1 MGVPGDPGGPCAVCG
16 FARDHVEPSDVEPRV
31 LGAVEEFAGLLASD
45 TVALAARPEPTRWS
59 ALEYGSHLRD
69 VLISLR
75 ERTLTAAVED
85 TPTGVPIHRDER
97 VALGAYRLD
106 DPATVAHELRSV
118 AALFVRTTAAL
129 EPGVV
134 GRRLLYSP
142 VTPIE
147 VTVEWLGTQAVH
159 ESEHHL
165 LDARDNLARLGI

>member
-1 MGVPGDPGGPCAVCG
+1 MGVPADPGGRCPVCG
-16 FARDHVEPSDVEPRV
+16 FKRDLVEPADVAPRV
-31 LGAVEEFAGLLASD
+31 SAAVDEFARLLSTD
-45 TVALAARPEPTRWS
+45 TVALTARPEPMRWS
-59 ALEYGSHLRD
+59 VLEYGSHLRD
-69 VLISLR
+69 VLIALR

-106 DPATVAHELRSV
+106 DPATVAHELRTV
-118 AALFVRTTAAL
+118 AALFVRTTSAL
-129 EPGVV
+129 PPGAL
-134 GRRLLYSP
+134 GRRLVYSP
-142 VTPIE
+142 VSPVE